1 MATKLDA
8 NQVLKASFD
17 EASQSLKTIPAS
29 ATTFEME
36 LSHADGDS
44 IVSHPSSVSAS
55 GLARSN
61 ANTGSVVAEFDIST
75 IKSISIYTKTLT
87 TIVGAQVLT
96 LQISPVASGDFWVS
110 TSITITPDLVANV
123 TKVSSIAT
131 VNALRARVIT
141 AAAITSG
148 TYDVIAVG
156 LGV

>member
-44 IVSHPSSVSAS
+44 VISHPAS
-55 GLARSN
+55 IEAAGLAISN
-61 ANTGSVVAEFDIST
+61 ANTGSVIAEFDISNV
-75 IKSISIYTKTLT
+75 KSMVIYTKTLT

-96 LQISPVASGDFWVS
+96 LQVSPVTSGDFWVS
-110 TSITITPDLVANV
+110 TSVTITPDLVANV
-123 TKVSSIAT
+123 TEMSSIASI
-131 VNALRARVIT
+131 VAKRARVIT

>member
-1 MATKLDA
+1 MKLVDLGA
-8 NQVLKASFD
+8 
-17 EASQSLKTIPAS
+17 EA
-29 ATTFEME
+29 
-36 LSHADGDS
+36 
-44 IVSHPSSVSAS
+44 
-55 GLARSN
+55 
-61 ANTGSVVAEFDIST
+61 VVAEFDIST

>member
-8 NQVLKASFD
+8 NQVIKSCFD

-36 LSHADGDS
+36 LSHIDGDS
-44 IVSHPSSVSAS
+44 VTAYPSNISAS

-61 ANTGSVVAEFDIST
+61 ANTGSVIAEFDISMV
-75 IKSISIYTKTLT
+75 KSIAIYTKTLT

-96 LQISPVASGDFWVS
+96 LQISPLESGDFWVS
-110 TSITITPDLVANV
+110 TSTTITPDLVANV
-123 TKVSSIAT
+123 TKVST
-131 VNALRARVIT
+131 VTAVSAKRARVIT